1 MLLFSEF
8 FSELTFLSWVNHFM
22 SNRCCLKADCF
33 IERLNLVASGHFNL
47 LSAQLNPICH
57 LLALLGSHNILHLSM
72 IRVKLVEFYD
82 LGLPL

>member
-22 SNRCCLKADCF
+22 SNVCCLKADCF
-33 IERLNLVASGHFNL
+33 IERLNLVASGLFKI
-47 LSAQLNPICH
+47 LSAELNPICH
-57 LLALLGSHNILHLSM
+57 LLALLGSHHILHLSM
-72 IRVKLVEFYD
+72 IRVKFVEFYD